1 MEVYLIEQANM
12 VQIDEADMEDEKQ
25 LEQRLV
31 RTKAAEIGGVEILYI
46 GQQGTTKGRKTY
58 DLIGVDEDG
67 NLVVVELKQNKPH
80 RKVVAQALDYAARLK
95 DQKYD
100 DLVGEYYED
109 FQSQYGYDESKSL
122 RDAHRDHFDLDEALS
137 ENEFNTEQRIIII
150 GESIDEDI
158 TNIADYLRN
167 VGKIDVILVEYQRFK
182 ESEEDIELLTTNAV
196 RRPRAED
203 DPTHSDKSNS
213 ERNKRRKEFWE
224 GFHSKC
230 EQRGLKVSSSAS
242 DSASS
247 AVYAFPSGRQDR
259 PAYIQPNLNWTDQGY
274 GLVYNEVRFFG
285 HTRDVIADV
294 DAQNRFEKAIDE
306 AVSTL
311 EDVNLPSDLS
321 ERDMIEWHIN
331 KTEGE
336 FDKVVIS
343 MGLNDHTN
351 LKDDQK
357 AEEFEE
363 WLVDTSLVLQ
373 KALKEFKEEGRIS
386 TQ

>member
-321 ERDMIEWHIN
+321 ERDMIEWNIN